1 MRLLRGASDGA
12 SRAAMRGIRVSTL
25 LPHQRPRAP
34 AKGRHDMADLVVEN
48 HGSIFLLDPVTD
60 LGRDWIAAHI
70 SADATW
76 FGGGVVV
83 EHRYIRDI
91 VVGAVTDGLWV
102 R

>member
-1 MRLLRGASDGA
+1 
-12 SRAAMRGIRVSTL
+12 
-25 LPHQRPRAP
+25 
-34 AKGRHDMADLVVEN
+34 MADLVVEN

-70 SADATW
+70 PADATC
-76 FGGGVVV
+76 FGGAVVV